1 MENKGY
7 RRLIWIAIC
16 LGILFIV
23 ICSFPYLFTRFSIL
37 DFSNTGQIGD
47 TIGGIMSPFVG
58 IIAAV
63 LTFMAFWIQY
73 KANEEQKNAI
83 QENREELKAQQNRYA
98 IDKFESKLELLL
110 KTYQNCVDNLQ
121 YNKLSGRHVFA
132 ELLDDLKLTYEL
144 VEYSYVKWFSSGCKH
159 NRKEYDDDVRSFHV
173 ALMANDEELKQFLT
187 ETAYTFFFYGKP
199 YFTTLETKNA
209 PGKVVVI
216 ETLYDMVSKIQYR
229 EDHDR
234 WIGEYAAI
242 DRKKLFGYHAPVPVL
257 QGYSSQLAPYFRQ
270 LYAIVK
276 LIDTCSIPTVG
287 YNEKYD
293 YIKML
298 RSQMSDEEQ
307 ALLYYNSI
315 SSLGIAWNEKT
326 YQNRQEVNTNTMG
339 LIARYRLIKNLPP
352 RFPFFG
358 VVPMQYY
365 YEETLY
371 YANHKVDF
379 YEHESFCKAESRI
392 SIEPYYE
399 NGQEKTRINM
409 NVPK

>member
-1 MENKGY
+1 MENNSNKALLWSAVFIGA
-7 RRLIWIAIC
+7 LI
-16 LGILFIV
+16 IV
-23 ICSFPYLFTRFSIL
+23 ICFLPYLFTHFSIL

-73 KANEEQKNAI
+73 KANDEQKNAI
-83 QENREELKAQQNRYA
+83 QENRKELMAQQNRYN
-98 IDKFESKLELLL
+98 IDKFENKLELLL

-144 VEYSYVKWFSSGCKH
+144 VEYSYVKWFLGGCKH
-159 NRKEYDDDVRSFHV
+159 NRKEYDEDVRSFHV
-173 ALMANDEELKQFLT
+173 ALMANDEKIKQFLT

-229 EDHDR
+229 EGHDR
-234 WIGEYAAI
+234 RIGEVAAI
-242 DRKKLFGYHAPVPVL
+242 DRVKMFGYQAPVPVL
-257 QGYSSQLAPYFRQ
+257 QGYSSQLAPYIRQ
-270 LYAIVK
+270 LFAIVK
-276 LIDTCSIPTVG
+276 LIDTCSIPTIG
-287 YNEKYD
+287 YEEKYG
-293 YIKML
+293 YLKML

-307 ALLYYNSI
+307 ALLYYNSV
-315 SSLGIAWNEKT
+315 SPLGIAWNEKT
-326 YQNRQEVNTNTMG
+326 YHNRQEVNTDTMG

-352 RFPFFG
+352 RFPYFG
-358 VVPMQYY
+358 IIPMNYYSEEIAY
-365 YEETLY
+365 YEHHE
-371 YANHKVDF
+371 VEF
-379 YEHESFCKAESRI
+379 FEHESFSKAEPRI
-392 SIEPYYE
+392 SIETTVE
-399 NGQEKTRINM
+399 NGQEKTNIHM
-409 NVPK
+409 NDRQ